1 MLFLL
6 SSFHFSSINA
16 QSGDEDSL
24 TPLADDHQFSE
35 NETQLMDAVLEFYDV
50 ADLSY
55 ASLSDVPNESTE
67 SFNIPAGLVGMP
79 ATVSYTKSF
88 STDGGYDGL
97 KVWTGTNGKDFISI
111 GDILKDGYS
120 FKTIYWS
127 YLETE
132 YLFFTLDGVNGIV
145 LREGDKPEGE
155 CGTFEEDDLDEPSA
169 SISTDLC
176 YDSDCEATVTV
187 LVVHDIIPCNGST
200 FWCNIAYSVLAW
212 IRLNSLTINQQVL
225 NNSQVDNLTLEY
237 IFRYID
243 VPAPV
248 EPIQDVRDLS
258 VNQQV
263 EDVRINVGADLV
275 QLLISNPPVGWDRV
289 SGIAFL
295 GYTGTLS
302 GPAIHSIVDESSIG
316 AIRYTSIHEIVHN
329 FGGTHNVLGNC
340 GPLLGPLGTLLQCG
354 DPNALN
360 EPCGNG
366 HRLTINTTNSVGSVM
381 AISPNN
387 NRIPNLSNP
396 DVNWMGIAT
405 GTFDADNAILM
416 RTVTCQAASIYDSRP
431 SPNWQMFHNCLAE
444 WNQEIPITL
453 SWNPPN
459 GPGSGPFTYRWFY
472 EVGQVGQNSKLSFVP
487 NETGSS
493 LIVPQ
498 YAQIS
503 PGITIYV
510 QVTNELGET
519 TEINRYLPIG
529 DCGDPQELVYDPN
542 SIHNVIFYDMLGR
555 VIVQLNQ
562 ATRPEILE
570 KSRELQK
577 KLLPFKCIMVTDKGL
592 TPYPSSHNIID

>member
-1 MLFLL
+1 L

-243 VPAPV
+243 V
-248 EPIQDVRDLS
+248 QDSESSGVDL
-258 VNQQV
+258 VNLSLNAEV
-263 EDVRINVGADLV
+263 EDARLSVGADLV
-275 QLLISNPPVGWDRV
+275 QLLVPNPGNNWGTIVGR
-289 SGIAFL
+289 AFL
-295 GYTGTLS
+295 GYARPRT
-302 GPAIHSIVDESSIG
+302 GPANHSVVLTDFIG
-316 AIRYTSIHEIVHN
+316 AIRYSSIHEIVHN
-329 FGGTHNVLGNC
+329 FGGHHNEPGNC
-340 GPLLGPLGTLLQCG
+340 GPFPGGFVQCG
-354 DPNALN
+354 DNNVLD

-366 HRLTINTTNSVGSVM
+366 HRLTTSATSSVASIM
-381 AISPNN
+381 ALSPNN

-396 DVNWMGIAT
+396 SVNWIGIPT
-405 GTFDADNAILM
+405 GTADDDNALLM
-416 RTVTCQAASIYDSRP
+416 RTVTCRAGLIYDSRP

-453 SWNPPN
+453 NWSPPSDD
-459 GPGSGPFTYRWFY
+459 GPGSGPFTYKWLW
-472 EVGQVGQNSKLSFVP
+472 EAGQVGQNSKLSFVP
-487 NETGSS
+487 DETGSS

-519 TEINRYLPIG
+519 TEIHRYLPIG
-529 DCGDPQELVYDPN
+529 DCSDPQELVYDPN
-542 SIHNVIFYDMLGR
+542 SIQDVIFYDMLGR
-555 VIVQLNQ
+555 VIVQLSQ
-562 ATRPEILE
+562 ATHPEILE
-570 KSRELQK
+570 KSLELQSR
-577 KLLPFKCIMVTDKGL
+577 LVSNKCIMITEKGFV
-592 TPYPSSHNIID
+592 PYSFFRN